1 MTAQAKP
8 PFEGEDNT
16 SVPVADNQYD
26 EEETFE
32 SVLGKWSLLNSE
44 PYWFKIYCYEHI
56 SELVTSRPVTQGW
69 SDSTVS
75 YKAIMNVCRR

>member
-8 PFEGEDNT
+8 PIEGEDNT

-32 SVLGKWSLLNSE
+32 SVLGKRSFVEFRFILIQNMLL
-44 PYWFKIYCYEHI
+44 
-56 SELVTSRPVTQGW
+56 
-69 SDSTVS
+69 
-75 YKAIMNVCRR
+75 

>member
-32 SVLGKWSLLNSE
+32 SVLGK
-44 PYWFKIYCYEHI
+44 
-56 SELVTSRPVTQGW
+56 
-69 SDSTVS
+69 
-75 YKAIMNVCRR
+75 